1 MSELLYVNELS
12 VSYYNG
18 SSEARALRNIS
29 FTVKRG
35 ETLGLVG
42 ETGAGKTTLA
52 KSILR
57 LIEPSSI
64 KSGELIFGGSDILK
78 LDKKALL
85 RLRGGEI
92 ALIPQDPMSA
102 LDPVFTIGDQVSE
115 AILAHEKLNKSEARE
130 RAATMLENVGIP
142 RDRFYDYPHQFSGG
156 MKQRVV
162 IAMAIACSP
171 APSLLLA
178 DEPTTALDVTIQA
191 QVLRLI
197 NNLKSQY
204 NMSMLLITHDL
215 GVVAKCADRVAIMY
229 AGEIVELGDKRAI
242 FTQALHPY
250 TRGLFASLPT
260 LGASKTRL
268 TPIPGSPPN
277 PTRLIS
283 GCAFAPRC
291 ALSADC
297 PYKSAAAPLIEAKDG
312 HFTRC
317 ARGIK

>member
-1 MSELLYVNELS
+1 MSELLSVKRLS
-12 VSYYNG
+12 VSFYNG
-18 SSEARALRNIS
+18 SGEARALRDVS
-29 FTVKRG
+29 FTVNRG

-52 KSILR
+52 RSILR
-57 LIEPSSI
+57 LIDSASM
-64 KSGELIFGGSDILK
+64 KSGELIYCGEDILK

-85 RLRGGEI
+85 RLRGGDI
-92 ALIPQDPMSA
+92 AMIPQDPMSA
-102 LDPVFTIGDQVSE
+102 LDPVFTIGDQVCE
-115 AILAHEKLNKSEARE
+115 AILAHEKLNKSAARE
-130 RAATMLENVGIP
+130 RAADMLETVGIP

-197 NNLKSQY
+197 NKLKSQY

-242 FTQALHPY
+242 FTKPLHPY

-260 LGASKTRL
+260 LGVNRARL
-268 TPIPGSPPN
+268 TPIPGSPPD
-277 PTRLIS
+277 PARPLG

-291 ALSADC
+291 LFSADC
-297 PYKSAAAPLIEAKDG
+297 PYKGGAVPLLEVRNG

-317 ARGIK
+317 ARGAE

>member
-1 MSELLYVNELS
+1 MSELLNVKGLS
-12 VSYYNG
+12 VSFYNG
-18 SSEARALRNIS
+18 SAEAEALRNVS
-29 FTVKRG
+29 FTVCNG

-52 KSILR
+52 KSLLR
-57 LIEPSSI
+57 LIDSNCI
-64 KSGELIFGGSDILK
+64 KSGELLYKGSDILS
-78 LDKKALL
+78 LDKRALL

-102 LDPVFTIGDQVSE
+102 LDPVFTIGDQVTE
-115 AILAHEKLNKSEARE
+115 AILLHEKLNKSDALE
-130 RAATMLENVGIP
+130 RAAIMLETVGIP
-142 RDRFYDYPHQFSGG
+142 RDRFFDYPHQFSGG

-162 IAMAIACSP
+162 IATAIACRP

-191 QVLRLI
+191 QVLRLLAR
-197 NNLKSQY
+197 LKAQY
-204 NMSMLLITHDL
+204 GMSMLLITHDL

-229 AGEIVELGDKRAI
+229 AGEIVELGDKSDI
-242 FTQALHPY
+242 FLHPMHPY

-260 LGASKTRL
+260 LDGRRTRL
-268 TPIPGSPPN
+268 VPIPGSPPD
-277 PTRLIS
+277 PTRFS
-283 GCAFAPRC
+283 GGCAFAPRC

-297 PYKSAAAPLIEAKDG
+297 PYQNAPAPLIETHNG

-317 ARGIK
+317 ARRE